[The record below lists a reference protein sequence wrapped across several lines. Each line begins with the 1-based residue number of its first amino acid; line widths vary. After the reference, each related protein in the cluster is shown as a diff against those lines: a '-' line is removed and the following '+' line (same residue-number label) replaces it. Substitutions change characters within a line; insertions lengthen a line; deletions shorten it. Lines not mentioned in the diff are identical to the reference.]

1 MNRLNRCNRAA
12 LGGDKGVEGDHM
24 ADKTKGRPKTDQ
36 NRPLIFQRARTR
48 VVREILI
55 SAKTAA
61 TLDRYVEWAALQ
73 VDADKEETM
82 TLTIEQAL
90 ELLFKKDRL
99 FQEAIEDSTETGI
112 SAERQPGSNRSPAS
126 APGPAVPA
134 TTRPGA

>member
-1 MNRLNRCNRAA
+1 
-12 LGGDKGVEGDHM
+12 M
-24 ADKTKGRPKTDQ
+24 ADKTKVRPKTDQ

-48 VVREILI
+48 VVREIPL
-55 SAKTAA
+55 SGKTAE

-99 FQEAIEDSTETGI
+99 FQESIEDSTETGI
-112 SAERQPGSNRSPAS
+112 PAERQATSNRSSAP
-126 APGPAVPA
+126 APGPAAPA

>member
-1 MNRLNRCNRAA
+1 
-12 LGGDKGVEGDHM
+12 M

-48 VVREILI
+48 VVREISI

-73 VDADKEETM
+73 AGAEKEETL
-82 TLTIEQAL
+82 TLTIEKAL

-99 FQEAIEDSTETGI
+99 FQDSIENSTEAGTPV
-112 SAERQPGSNRSPAS
+112 ERQATSSQSSAP